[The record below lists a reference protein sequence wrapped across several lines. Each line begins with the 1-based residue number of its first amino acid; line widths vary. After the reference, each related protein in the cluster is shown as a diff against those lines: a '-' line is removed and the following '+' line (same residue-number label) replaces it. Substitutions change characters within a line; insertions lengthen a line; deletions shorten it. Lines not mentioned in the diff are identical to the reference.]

1 MCKEIQLLDCTLRD
15 GGLGIEDY
23 FKRNKKM
30 PVFNQKIKDKIL
42 GNLRKSKVD
51 IIELGAIEVSKED
64 KTNMAIYQNIETISE
79 QIPKEHSIK
88 QMYAALYR
96 GPDTDL
102 KDIPE
107 WNVNY
112 CEIVR
117 VILRYSELKKSLE
130 FCEGLSKKGYK
141 VFVQP
146 MLTMRYSEQ
155 ELNYLIDYVNYMNA
169 YALYFVDSYGYMN
182 KENINYFTYKFNN
195 KMKPEIKLGF
205 HAHNNMNLAFANGIE
220 FLSQEVNRDI
230 IIDSC
235 LLGMGQGAG
244 NLQTEL
250 IADYLIKNYKKD
262 YNYEYILNA
271 CEIIEKFTHKNAW
284 GYTVMHLLPA
294 INNTAYKYSVA
305 MREEYR
311 LTYAEINNIL
321 KNMPIELKHRFTI
334 ENLQIVLNKNI
345 KAIR

>member
-1 MCKEIQLLDCTLRD
+1 MAKEIQLLDCTLRD

-23 FKRNKKM
+23 FKRNKTI

-42 GNLRKSKVD
+42 DNLCKSKID
-51 IIELGAIEVSKED
+51 IIELGSIEISKED
-64 KTNMAIYQNIETISE
+64 KTNMAIYQDIETISE
-79 QIPKEHSIK
+79 QIPEEHSIK
-88 QMYAALYR
+88 QRYAALYR

-130 FCEGLSKKGYK
+130 FCAGLSRKGYK

-155 ELNYLIDYVNYMNA
+155 ELDYVIDYVNDMKA
-169 YALYFVDSYGYMN
+169 YALYFVDSYGYMC
-182 KENINYFTYKFNN
+182 KKDIDYFSYKFNN
-195 KMKPEIKLGF
+195 KMRPEIKLGF

-250 IADYLIKNYKKD
+250 IADYLIKKYEKN

-271 CEIIEKFTHKNAW
+271 CELIEQFTPKNAW
-284 GYTVMHLLPA
+284 GYTLMHLLPA
-294 INNTAYKYSVA
+294 INNAAYKYSVA
-305 MREEYR
+305 MREEYK
-311 LTYAEINNIL
+311 LTYAEIYNVL
-321 KNMPIELKHRFTI
+321 KSMPEELKHRYTS
-334 ENLQIVLNKNI
+334 ENLQIVLNRNF
-345 KAIR
+345 